1 MGSDARTPPP
11 GEGMSAE
18 LWTRWAAGRAPH
30 PGLCQGSLRGSP
42 WPGNLGAGWGGGVQA
57 AWGPLC
63 PWVQQTTLLAPV
75 KPSFRVRL
83 HTPSHRERLRLGQRP
98 GWDFPSMLDLG
109 ATPPSCPMVPVP
121 HCAPAN
127 SSSWRGLPETH
138 LFLASSF
145 CVFLTMFF

>member
-18 LWTRWAAGRAPH
+18 LWTRWAAGQIPH

-75 KPSFRVRL
+75 KPSFRGL
-83 HTPSHRERLRLGQRP
+83 LQSPTPHPFSQGETEAWTTDRLGLAQHAGLGGHPPPRP
-98 GWDFPSMLDLG
+98 V
-109 ATPPSCPMVPVP
+109 VPVP
-121 HCAPAN
+121 TVLQPTAAPGMGCLRLIRSLHPA
-127 SSSWRGLPETH
+127 
-138 LFLASSF
+138 FVCF
-145 CVFLTMFF
+145 